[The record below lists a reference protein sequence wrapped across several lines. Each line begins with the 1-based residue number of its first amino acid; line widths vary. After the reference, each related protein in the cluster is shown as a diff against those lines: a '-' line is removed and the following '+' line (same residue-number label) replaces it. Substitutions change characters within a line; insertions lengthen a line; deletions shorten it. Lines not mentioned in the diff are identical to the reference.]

1 MTFTL
6 GGTEFDIKPAKTKSI
21 LAIEN
26 KLGKGLSQ
34 IGNDIAF
41 SDIVVIVQCALQQ
54 DNDVADNWIEENK
67 TIAEMSAFTEVMNYF
82 LAIPS

>member
-41 SDIVVIVQCALQQ
+41 SDIVVIVQ
-54 DNDVADNWIEENK
+54 
-67 TIAEMSAFTEVMNYF
+67 
-82 LAIPS
+82 

>member
-6 GGTEFDIKPAKTKSI
+6 GGTEFDIKPAKSKSI

-41 SDIVVIVQCALQQ
+41 SDIVIIVQCALQQ
-54 DNDVADNWIEENK
+54 DNDVADNWIEENT

>member
-6 GGTEFDIKPAKTKSI
+6 GGMEFDIKPAKTKSI

-54 DNDVADNWIEENK
+54 DNDVADNWIEENT

>member
-1 MTFTL
+1 MPFTL

-54 DNDVADNWIEENK
+54 DNDVADNWIEENT

>member
-26 KLGKGLSQ
+26 KLGKDLSQ

-54 DNDVADNWIEENK
+54 DNDVADNWIEENT

>member
-34 IGNDIAF
+34 IGNDIGF

-54 DNDVADNWIEENK
+54 DNDVADNWIEENT

>member
-6 GGTEFDIKPAKTKSI
+6 GGTEFDIRPAKTKSI

-54 DNDVADNWIEENK
+54 DNDVADNWIEENT

>member
-26 KLGKGLSQ
+26 KLGKGFSQ

-54 DNDVADNWIEENK
+54 DNDVADNWIEENT